1 MMKTATLLSGLIKT
15 AAVVALLFSAQ
26 RVNAQEDVDFTTG
39 VFIINEDC
47 YGQGNSTVN
56 YLLPDASDENYWHY
70 RVIQANNEDKQ
81 LGCTAQSGEI
91 WNGKFYIIS
100 KQAQDPGASIEGGR
114 ITVVDA
120 TTMKVEYQIADI
132 TTEEANVDG
141 RSFIGVTE
149 GKGYVSTSKGV
160 WVLDFASQSITGRIE
175 GTAEGAESGSMVMAA
190 DKVFV
195 AHFGLGL
202 LVIDTKEDK
211 LVDTISCD
219 AIKEQINVLDAS
231 IDGATIGSVV
241 LAKDGSLWCSVAGD
255 AGGTALPYLLKVNPE
270 TLETELVEI
279 PEGIYA
285 PANSWYA
292 WTPDAF
298 CASIKNNTLYWKGGA
313 SSWSAGYEV
322 FKYDIDKNEF
332 KRIIN
337 LNEEEG
343 GLSIYG
349 CSMRV
354 HPVTD
359 ELYMSLNRGYTP
371 PFYVRRY
378 TSEGELIKE
387 YPMIDHYWFPS
398 LPVFA
403 QGGRTS
409 GIEESV
415 VEAIN
420 NVEIFVQSGVI
431 TIVNGAGQL
440 CEVYTLS
447 GSLIGSSTV
456 TADYFTMPTEYTHG
470 VYIVKV
476 GTQAQKVCL

>member
-1 MMKTATLLSGLIKT
+1 MKKATLLGGLVKT
-15 AAVVALLFSAQ
+15 AAVVAMLIPAQ
-26 RVNAQEDVDFTTG
+26 RVNAQEDVDYTTG
-39 VFIINEDC
+39 VFIINEDA
-47 YGQGNSTVN
+47 YGHGNSTVN
-56 YLLPDASDENYWHY
+56 YLLPDASDENCWHY

-91 WNGKFYIIS
+91 WDGKFYIIS

-120 TTMKVEYQIADI
+120 KTMKVEYQIADI
-132 TTEEANVDG
+132 TTEVANVDG

-160 WVLDFASQSITGRIE
+160 WVLDFATQSITGCIE

-219 AIKEQINVLDAS
+219 AIKEQINVSDPS
-231 IDGATIGSVV
+231 IECATIGSVV
-241 LAKDGSLWCSVAGD
+241 LAKDGSLWCSIAGD
-255 AGGTALPYLLKVNPE
+255 AAGTALPYLLKVNPE
-270 TLETELVEI
+270 TLETELFNI

-298 CASIKNNTLYWKGGA
+298 CASAQNNTLYWKGGA
-313 SSWSAGYEV
+313 SSWFAGYEV

-337 LNEEEG
+337 LTEDK
-343 GLSIYG
+343 LSIYG

-359 ELYMSLNRGYTP
+359 ELYMSLNPGYAP
-371 PFYVRRY
+371 PFSVRRY

-387 YPMIDHYWFPS
+387 YSMIEHYWFPS

-409 GIEESV
+409 GVEKIV

-420 NVEIFVQSGVI
+420 NAEILVQSGVI
-431 TIVNGAGQL
+431 TILNGEGQL
-440 CEVYTLS
+440 CEVYTLA
-447 GSLIGSSTV
+447 GSLIGSSAV

-476 GTQAQKVCL
+476 GTLAQKVCL

>member
-1 MMKTATLLSGLIKT
+1 MKKATFFGGLVKA
-15 AAVVALLFSAQ
+15 AAVVALLIPAQ
-26 RVNAQEDVDFTTG
+26 RVNGQEEVDFTTG

-56 YLLPDASDENYWHY
+56 YLMPDASDENYWHY

-100 KQAQDPGASIEGGR
+100 KQAKDPGASIEGGR

-132 TTEEANVDG
+132 STEVANVDG

-160 WVLDFASQSITGRIE
+160 WVLDFATQSITECIE
-175 GTAEGAESGSMVMAA
+175 GTDEGAESGSMVMAA

-202 LVIDTKEDK
+202 LVIDPKEDK
-211 LVDTISCD
+211 LVDAISCD
-219 AIKEQINVLDAS
+219 AIKEQINVSDPS
-231 IDGATIGSVV
+231 IEGATIGSVV
-241 LAKDGSLWCSVAGD
+241 LAKNGSLWCSIAGD
-255 AGGTALPYLLKVNPE
+255 ANGTALPYLLKVNPE

-279 PEGIYA
+279 PSDFYA

-298 CASIKNNTLYWKGGA
+298 CASAQNNTLYWKGGA
-313 SSWSAGYEV
+313 SSWVCGYEV

-337 LNEEEG
+337 LTDDQ
-343 GLSIYG
+343 LSIYG

-359 ELYMSLNRGYTP
+359 ELYMSLNSGWTP
-371 PFYVRRY
+371 PYYVRRY

-387 YPMIDHYWFPS
+387 YPMIEHNWFPS

-415 VEAIN
+415 VDMVD
-420 NVEIFVQSGVI
+420 NVEILIQSDAIVI
-431 TIVNGAGQL
+431 LNGEGLL

-456 TADYFTMPTEYTHG
+456 TADYFTMPNEYTHG

-476 GTQAQKVCL
+476 GTHVQKVCL